1 VGVPSSPDPSEASPA
16 ERFRRLRELG
26 SSSIP
31 IWAALEALPQ
41 GRSRL
46 VVLEQVSRGG
56 SVDDGELADWVRDA
70 QRLATLEHPNV
81 ARVRD
86 VVIRKEDVAVVSDF
100 VDGVRW
106 GELAAGQPP
115 VSLEIALRVLVDALA
130 GLSAIHN
137 VRDAKREPMKLVHGG
152 LTADCVVVG
161 TDGVSRVVGASRVR
175 SAARQ
180 GDAGSAYLAPEVLL
194 GDDAADAR
202 ADIYSVGVM
211 LWEALSGRPLFP
223 NAKPSAIL
231 TALLSGRIP
240 RAEAPK
246 GAPWAAPLVDVAS
259 RALSVEPDKRL
270 ASAFAMAAE
279 LRRVVGVKL
288 ASPLRVAALVR
299 AGFAE
304 PVRKRRE
311 ELERGEVA
319 AREPARAQAEE
330 PPIEVE
336 SLSSRPTP
344 PPPSPSLSTTRPP
357 PPAEATA
364 TAFDSVPVVMSSEPP
379 TQPRVRVVASA
390 TGGAAIATAIAVP
403 APPLVPRELVA
414 TTDAPLSLPTP
425 TRAEPPATPVSSD
438 FASEA
443 PLGMPSRKRVIVYA
457 AFAVPL
463 VVGLVALLTW
473 LGLRGPAPANV
484 TAAVSV
490 PVTTA
495 PPSGSA
501 ASAGQKTAPMR
512 EAATLAPPEPVVPA
526 ATSSSDIPAAPS
538 PAAGSSPPPPITTAK
553 PRPIIKYD
561 PQGI

>member
-1 VGVPSSPDPSEASPA
+1 
-16 ERFRRLRELG
+16 
-26 SSSIP
+26 
-31 IWAALEALPQ
+31 
-41 GRSRL
+41 
-46 VVLEQVSRGG
+46 
-56 SVDDGELADWVRDA
+56 
-70 QRLATLEHPNV
+70 
-81 ARVRD
+81 
-86 VVIRKEDVAVVSDF
+86 
-100 VDGVRW
+100 
-106 GELAAGQPP
+106 
-115 VSLEIALRVLVDALA
+115 
-130 GLSAIHN
+130 
-137 VRDAKREPMKLVHGG
+137 
-152 LTADCVVVG
+152 
-161 TDGVSRVVGASRVR
+161 
-175 SAARQ
+175 
-180 GDAGSAYLAPEVLL
+180 
-194 GDDAADAR
+194 
-202 ADIYSVGVM
+202 M

-246 GAPWAAPLVDVAS
+246 GAPWAAPLVDVAA

-279 LRRVVGVKL
+279 LRRIVGVKL

-311 ELERGEVA
+311 ELERGDVA
-319 AREPARAQAEE
+319 AREPARVQAEE
-330 PPIEVE
+330 TPIEVE

-357 PPAEATA
+357 PPAEGTA

-379 TQPRVRVVASA
+379 TQPRVRVADA
-390 TGGAAIATAIAVP
+390 TGGAAISTAIAVP

-438 FASEA
+438 LASEA
-443 PLGMPSRKRVIVYA
+443 PPGVPSRKRVIVYT

-473 LGLRGPAPANV
+473 LGLRAPAPRDV
-484 TAAVSV
+484 TAAASA
-490 PVTTA
+490 PMTTA
-495 PPSGSA
+495 PPSAST
-501 ASAGQKTAPMR
+501 ASAGPKTAPMR
-512 EAATLAPPEPVVPA
+512 EAATLAPPEPVAPA
-526 ATSSSDIPAAPS
+526 ATPSSDIPPAPS
-538 PAAGSSPPPPITTAK
+538 AAAVSSPPPPITTAK